1 MKLRYKHQRF
11 QETAARCV
19 VDAFIGQPKS
29 DGQSNFMVDPG
40 KSESS
45 KGEPGKETEA
55 DIQFDEY
62 VNVEGFG
69 NQEIVLAQEDITENI
84 RAIQMQQGIRPIDH
98 LEQLQ
103 GVGTALT
110 IEMETGTGKTFTYIK
125 TLFELNKQYGWSKFV
140 IVVPSIAIREGVYKS
155 FQSMEEHFALEYG
168 KRMQYFIYNSKQ
180 LAKIDNFAS
189 DPGIH
194 VMIINTQAFNSSM
207 NEDKNKEGRG
217 GDNAARI
224 IFSRRDEFRSRRPI
238 DILAATHPIM
248 IIDEPQ
254 SVLGSNKANATRKG
268 LALFRPLFTLLYSAT
283 HRQGDIYNMV
293 YRLDAIDAYNQHLV
307 KKIEVKGISQKGSTA
322 TNGYLYLEEIVL
334 SKGNPQ
340 ARIGFDTKTANGTKQ
355 VSKLVSEGCNLY
367 EQSGELEEYK
377 DGFVIERINGMDGS
391 ISLLNGIQLYEG
403 DAIGKVNEDL
413 LRRIQIKETIRTHLE
428 RERQLFSKHI
438 KVLSLFFID
447 HVDSYRLYGDEVKID
462 IEGNPDARGKFAKM
476 FEEEYRNVVREMLPT
491 FTDGAYSRYLSDPR
505 NAAEHVHQGYFSKDS
520 KGQMKDPKL
529 ERGTTDSNDASAFD
543 LIMKDKERLLS
554 FEEPVRFIFS
564 HSALKEGWDNPNV
577 FQICTLKDSD
587 NTTKKRQEV
596 GRGMRLCVNDKG
608 ERQDADVLGSEH
620 VFDTNVLT
628 VIASESYEDF
638 ATSLQH
644 EIAEACADRPVK
656 VTVHLFED
664 KQATLSDGSLITIS
678 HDKASDIYDSLVMQ
692 QYIKHGE
699 LTDKYYDEKRN
710 GVLDFEEQNDV
721 KSFII
726 STLATIYNPKEAMP
740 DDARKAKEAH
750 FIKSNFEKKQFQEL
764 WHQINARTYYT
775 VKFETQQLIK
785 NAIKQIDNKLSVT
798 EIRIIV
804 EGGKMEGITDK
815 QQLQSASAM
824 TQGKS
829 RTIHVREA
837 VGTNVRYDLVGK
849 LVESTG
855 LTRRTIVSILQG
867 IQPATFMQFRLN
879 PEEFII
885 KVARLINDCKATA
898 VVQHITYNKREGDNG
913 TYSTD
918 IFSESI
924 LKGKLGINAIESK
937 KSLYDLVVVDSAGI
951 EMSFAEKLEK
961 QEEVE
966 VYTKLPRGFY
976 INTPMGRYNPDWA
989 VVFREDTVKH
999 IYFIA
1004 ETKGE
1009 DLLESDLRTTEQNKI
1024 ECARRHFQAISHG
1037 NVVYDVVKTYDSLY
1051 NKVMK

>member
-11 QETAARCV
+11 QEEAARCI

-29 DGQSNFMVDPG
+29 DGQSNYMIDPG
-40 KSESS
+40 KYLP
-45 KGEPGKETEA
+45 GEIKLEL
-55 DIQFDEY
+55 
-62 VNVEGFG
+62 EGFG
-69 NQEIVLAQEDITENI
+69 NQEIVLAQEDICENV
-84 RAIQMQQGIRPIDH
+84 RHFQMQQGIRPVEH

-103 GVGTALT
+103 DVGTAFT
-110 IEMETGTGKTFTYIK
+110 IEMETGTGKTYTYIK
-125 TLFELNKQYGWSKFV
+125 TMFELNKQYGWTKFV

-180 LAKIDNFAS
+180 LSKIESFAN

-194 VMIINTQAFNSSM
+194 VMIINMQAFNTSM

-238 DILAATHPIM
+238 DVLSATRPIM

-293 YRLDAIDAYNQHLV
+293 YKLDAIDAYNQHLV

-322 TNGYLYLEEIVL
+322 TNGYIYLEEIVL

-340 ARIGFDTKTANGTKQ
+340 ARIGFDVKTANGTKQ
-355 VSKLVSEGCNLY
+355 TNKLANEGFNLY
-367 EQSGELEEYK
+367 EQSSELEEYK
-377 DGFVIERINGMDGS
+377 DGYIIENINGAEGS
-391 ISLLNGIQLYEG
+391 IQLLNGIKLFEG

-413 LRRIQIKETIRTHLE
+413 LRRIQIRETIRTHIE
-428 RERQLFSKHI
+428 RERQLYPKHI

-447 HVDSYRLYGDEVKID
+447 HVASYRLYDCD
-462 IEGNPDARGKFAKM
+462 DTRGKFAKM
-476 FEEEYRNVVREMLPT
+476 FEEEYHNVVRELMPT
-491 FTDGAYSRYLSDPR
+491 FTDAEYTRYLSDPK
-505 NAAEHVHQGYFSKDS
+505 NAAEHVHQGYFSKDK
-520 KGQMKDPKL
+520 KGKDIESGKKEGENEL
-529 ERGTTDSNDASAFD
+529 RAFD
-543 LIMKDKERLLS
+543 LIMKRKERLLS
-554 FEEPVRFIFS
+554 FDEPVRFIFS

-596 GRGMRLCVNDKG
+596 GRGMRLCVNEKG
-608 ERQDADVLGSEH
+608 ERQDADVLGEEH

-664 KQATLSDGSLITIS
+664 KHATLADGSLITINR
-678 HDKASDIYDSLVMQ
+678 DKASDIYYSLIEH
-692 QYIKHGE
+692 QYLKRDE
-699 LTDKYYDEKRN
+699 LTDKYYDDKRN
-710 GVLDFEEQNDV
+710 GMLDFGEQNDV

-726 STLATIYNPKEAMP
+726 STLATIYNPKEAQIEN
-740 DDARKAKEAH
+740 ARKAKDAH
-750 FIKSNFEKKQFQEL
+750 FIKSNFEKKQFQDL
-764 WHQINARTYYT
+764 WRQINARTYYK
-775 VKFETQQLIK
+775 VDFETPKLIES
-785 NAIKQIDNKLSVT
+785 AIKQIDKKLSVT

-804 EGGKMEGITDK
+804 EGGKLDGIADK
-815 QQLQSASAM
+815 QQLESGSAM
-824 TQGKS
+824 KQGKT
-829 RTIHVREA
+829 RTIHVKEA
-837 VGTNVRYDLVGK
+837 VGSNVKYDLIGK

-867 IQPATFMQFRLN
+867 IKPDTFLQFRLN

-885 KVARLINDCKATA
+885 KAGRLINDCKATA
-898 VVQHITYNKREGDNG
+898 VIEHIVYQKREGENG
-913 TYSTD
+913 TYSNEV
-918 IFSESI
+918 FSESI
-924 LKGKLGINAIESK
+924 LKGKLGINAIESQ

-951 EMSFAEKLEK
+951 EMSFAEKLE
-961 QEEVE
+961 QTEEVA

-976 INTPMGRYNPDWA
+976 INTPMGKYNPDWA
-989 VVFREDTVKH
+989 VVFKEGSVKH

-1004 ETKGE
+1004 ETKGN
-1009 DLLESDLRTTEQNKI
+1009 DLLDSDLRTTEQNKI
-1024 ECARRHFQAISHG
+1024 ECARRHFQAISGG
-1037 NVVYDVVKTYDSLY
+1037 NVVYDVVQTYDNLY

>member
-11 QETAARCV
+11 QENAARCV

-29 DGQSNFMVDPG
+29 DGLSNFMVDPG
-40 KSESS
+40 K
-45 KGEPGKETEA
+45 GDPDG
-55 DIQFDEY
+55 IMFDM
-62 VNVEGFG
+62 EGFG

-84 RAIQMQQGIRPIDH
+84 HAVQMQQGIRPIEH

-110 IEMETGTGKTFTYIK
+110 IEMETGTGKTYTYIK
-125 TLFELNKQYGWSKFV
+125 TMFELNRQYGWTKFV

-180 LAKIDNFAS
+180 LAKIDSFAS

-194 VMIINTQAFNSSM
+194 VMIINTQAFNTSM

-238 DILAATHPIM
+238 DILSATRPIM

-355 VSKLVSEGCNLY
+355 TTKLVSEGFNLY
-367 EQSGELEEYK
+367 EQSGELAEYK
-377 DGFVIERINGMDGS
+377 DGYIIERIDGMDSS
-391 ISLLNGIQLYEG
+391 IHLLNGIQLSEG
-403 DAIGKVNEDL
+403 EAIGKVNEDL
-413 LRRIQIKETIRTHLE
+413 LRRIQIRETIRTHIE
-428 RERQLFSKHI
+428 RERQLFQKHI

-447 HVDSYRLYGDEVKID
+447 HVSSYKLYGDEVETD
-462 IEGNPDARGKFAKM
+462 SMGNSDARGKFAKM
-476 FEEEYRNVVREMLPT
+476 FEEEYRNVVRELMPSL
-491 FTDGAYSRYLSDPR
+491 TDGAYSRYLSDPR
-505 NAAEHVHQGYFSKDS
+505 NTAELVHQGYFSKDK
-520 KGQMKDPKL
+520 KGRMVDPKL
-529 ERGTTDSNDASAFD
+529 ERGTTDSNDESAFD

-628 VIASESYEDF
+628 VIASESYENF

-656 VTVHLFED
+656 VTAHLFED
-664 KQATLSDGSLITIS
+664 KQATLADGSLITIS
-678 HDKASDIYDSLVMQ
+678 RNKASDIYDALVIQ

-710 GVLDFEEQNDV
+710 GVLDFDDQNDV
-721 KSFII
+721 KPFII
-726 STLATIYNPKEAMP
+726 ATLATIYNPKEALI
-740 DDARKAKEAH
+740 DNARKAKEAH
-750 FIKSNFEKKQFQEL
+750 FIKNNFEKKQFQAL
-764 WHQINARTYYT
+764 WRQINARTYYR
-775 VKFETQQLIK
+775 VKFETPKLIES
-785 NAIKQIDNKLSVT
+785 AIKEIDKHLSVT

-804 EGGKMEGITDK
+804 EGGKLEGIADK
-815 QQLQSASAM
+815 EQLQSASAM
-824 TQGKS
+824 TLGKS

-837 VGTNVRYDLVGK
+837 VGSNVKYDLVGK

-867 IQPATFMQFRLN
+867 IKPDTFLQFRLN

-885 KVARLINDCKATA
+885 KVARIINDCKATA

-913 TYSTD
+913 TYSTE
-918 IFSESI
+918 IFSESV

-961 QEEVE
+961 EEEVE

-989 VVFREDTVKH
+989 VVFREGSVKH

-1024 ECARRHFQAISHG
+1024 ACARKHFEAISHG
-1037 NVVYDVVKTYDSLY
+1037 DVVYDVVKTYDSLY